1 MKVFLNLSF
10 INYKLVHS
18 HAYKCI
24 GKTDANKS
32 EISSLRFLTLIRS
45 CHCNKKQ
52 HPQISELVK
61 ESVLGIE
68 VVY

>member
-1 MKVFLNLSF
+1 M
-10 INYKLVHS
+10 HTC
-18 HAYKCI
+18 KCI

-61 ESVLGIE
+61 EFVLGIE